1 MEITIA
7 WYWAVVIVAL
17 AIWIPW
23 VSGKAHDKNIE
34 EIKENKRPKFS
45 QVNEDAVQELQNIV
59 KFLKGRDEIL
69 ALHGMSVEIKDKPLS
84 CDYKAIEKGNHP
96 VLLAFLRAAHL
107 AGCTVSVREKGSQIQ
122 EREANG
128 VLSSFISEC
137 VTGIKRK
144 KIEKKKKEDDLK
156 EKKEKY
162 GYYK

>member
-7 WYWAVVIVAL
+7 WYWAVVTVAL

-23 VSGKAHDKNIE
+23 ASSKAHDKNIE

-45 QVNEDAVQELQNIV
+45 QINEDTVQELQNIV
-59 KFLKGRDEIL
+59 KFLKKRDEIL
-69 ALHGMSVEIKDKPLS
+69 VLHGMSTEIKDKPLS

-107 AGCTVSVREKGSQIQ
+107 AGCTISVREKGSQIL

-128 VLSSFISEC
+128 ALSSFISES
-137 VTGIKRK
+137 VTGIKRTE
-144 KIEKKKKEDDLK
+144 IEKKKEEKDLQK
-156 EKKEKY
+156 KKEKY